1 MARMKAV
8 RTAMTKGALAGT
20 QWHGRTLTLPYGM
33 TLAQYAKMVAATLEG
48 CVITFKNGVFLE
60 VGLTRATK
68 AAKKEVFGKVVR
80 LKLSCKLKPA
90 SQVVKA
96 FPAHQIWV

>member
-20 QWHGRTLTLPYGM
+20 QWHGRTLALPYGM

-48 CVITFKNGVFLE
+48 CVITFMNGGF
-60 VGLTRATK
+60 GLTRATK
-68 AAKKEVFGKVVR
+68 AARKRYLVR
-80 LKLSCKLKPA
+80 SFDLSFHA
-90 SQVVKA
+90 S
-96 FPAHQIWV
+96 